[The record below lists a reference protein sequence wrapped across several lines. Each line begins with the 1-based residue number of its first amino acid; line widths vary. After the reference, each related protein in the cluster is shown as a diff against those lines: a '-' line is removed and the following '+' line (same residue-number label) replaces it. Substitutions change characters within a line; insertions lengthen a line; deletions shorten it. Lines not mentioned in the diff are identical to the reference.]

1 MLGLTDGERIA
12 NAINDLNESNMA
24 NATSKVISANITA
37 ESIEKAGETISSGII
52 EAGKTMADATI
63 NSNMTIA
70 STILSGTHVIATGLE
85 KISSEFERQTKFK
98 ELSSL
103 KDRIGEDENWLYEHK
118 ILKKFYEEVNLKV
131 KYTSAIEPNIEAI
144 PFLATICQSRHKDIF
159 ADFFINKED
168 AYNWET
174 ILQEYCLSQKCEPI
188 HYIIDLL
195 SKNGVMFCEAENY
208 KGCYV
213 QRPFYMPVFSKA
225 YHMGFDIDDLGTAYI
240 VGTGYSLKTIGRPA
254 LWFDNYEVIGRVEIP
269 VEDEKFP
276 QFNSITKTA
285 MKSTLTQEKAEEVI
299 AQLISLCKEDTIC
312 ERDRLSWI
320 NFYHKLNSEIAFD
333 NLRILA
339 NELEIY
345 VRNSKIQL

>member
-12 NAINDLNESNMA
+12 NAINDLSESNMV
-24 NATSKVISANITA
+24 NATSKVIAANITA

-98 ELSSL
+98 ELSFL
-103 KDRIGEDENWLYEHK
+103 KEIIREDENWLYEHK
-118 ILKKFYEEVNLKV
+118 LLKNFYNEVNLKT
-131 KYTSAIEPNIEAI
+131 KYISAIEPNIEAI
-144 PFLATICQSRHKDIF
+144 PFLATICQSKHKDIF

-188 HYIIDLL
+188 HYIIDLV
-195 SKNGVMFCEAENY
+195 SKNGVIYCHARNY
-208 KGCYV
+208 EYGYA
-213 QRPFYMPVFSKA
+213 QRFDGSYSKAFYMGS
-225 YHMGFDIDDLGTAYI
+225 DINDLRTIYI
-240 VGTGYSLKTIGRPA
+240 AGTGYSLEIECIPWYEFEDYEEIGVV
-254 LWFDNYEVIGRVEIP
+254 EVP
-269 VEDEKFP
+269 VEDPDFP
-276 QFNSITKTA
+276 QCNSIEKIA
-285 MKSTLTQEKAEEVI
+285 RKSTLPQEKAEELI
-299 AQLISLCKEDTIC
+299 AEGIDICKENTIC